1 MKNVTR
7 LINIPLPKL
16 LTNILEKAG
25 TKTYHVVEVRELKGW
40 QGHPPD
46 TWEEY
51 HETQISAAESIVDNV
66 EALKNGGGP
75 LAVDKTYKGKQTFK
89 LQASWVKV

>member
-1 MKNVTR
+1 MKNVTH
-7 LINIPLPKL
+7 LINIPLPRL

-25 TKTYHVVEVRELKGW
+25 TKTYYVVEVKERKGW

-46 TWEEY
+46 SWEEY
-51 HETQISAAESIVDNV
+51 HETEELAFNSVAYNANEGVF
-66 EALKNGGGP
+66 AGP
-75 LAVDKTYKGKQTFK
+75 LAVTKLYLGKQTFK